1 MDGGTSTRIAK
12 LAVDAAGNRVLEIG
26 AGTGALTAALLRL
39 GADVTAID
47 IDPDMLA
54 VLAVRDDLPGLTTHL
69 ADALTFDYAAWAGD
83 DANWRVA
90 GNLPYN
96 VGTPTLVLLAQLA
109 RPPERIVA
117 MIQKDVADRLM
128 AKPGTPSYGS
138 LTIAIGLT
146 MTTERAISVPP
157 SAFFPK
163 PGVDSTVVVLR
174 RREMPAADVRDRA
187 QFQKVVR
194 GAFAYRRKTLVN
206 SLMLALGLEREHITG
221 VLTQL
226 SLEPDVRG
234 ESLDL
239 RTFAAIANALAE

>member
-12 LAVDAAGNRVLEIG
+12 LAVDEPGDRILEIG

-39 GADVTAID
+39 GAEVTAID

-54 VLAVRDDLPGLTTHL
+54 VLAVRDDLAGLTTQL
-69 ADALTFDYAAWAGD
+69 ADALKFDYAGWAGD
-83 DANWRVA
+83 GEWRVA

-128 AKPGTPSYGS
+128 AKPNTPSYGS

-157 SAFFPK
+157 SAFFPR

-174 RREMPAADVRDRA
+174 RRATPAADVHDRA

-239 RTFAAIANALAE
+239 RTFAAIANALAG